1 MAIYTSSGV
10 KIAETSGNDIVLPDP
25 GEVQELRRI
34 ADIAAKNAEFAKKQ
48 AESAKREARFS
59 KAVSIISLIIGL
71 ISLFAPFFASTPR

>member
-34 ADIAAKNAEFAKKQ
+34 ADIAAENAEFAKKQ
-48 AESAKREARFS
+48 AESARVDACVS
-59 KAVSIISLIIGL
+59 KVLSIISTAVGPG
-71 ISLFAPFFASTPR
+71 SLFVAILALMLR

>member
-34 ADIAAKNAEFAKKQ
+34 ADIAAKMQ
-48 AESAKREARFS
+48 
-59 KAVSIISLIIGL
+59 SLPKNRQNPL
-71 ISLFAPFFASTPR
+71 KERPDFQRLSRLSL